1 MDQVLRIGLTGGI
14 ASGKT
19 TVSKLFFKLH
29 VPVIDADV
37 ISRDIT
43 KKGGETFKAIIENFG
58 DNVLG
63 NDGELRRDVL
73 RGLIFSDP
81 KSKQRLESIVHP
93 QVRKVIRNSIDK
105 VHYPYCIV
113 SIPLLFESG
122 LQETVDR
129 ILVVDVPEKVQLE
142 RASRRDNVSIEDI
155 RKIIDSQIGRS
166 ERLQQA
172 DDIIYNDKDLKYL
185 QAQVEILDNKYL
197 ETISTAT

>member
-19 TVSKLFFKLH
+19 TVSKLFFKQH

-37 ISRDIT
+37 ISREIT
-43 KKGGETFKAIIENFG
+43 KKGGEAFQAIIENFG
-58 DNVLG
+58 DKVLG

-81 KSKQRLESIVHP
+81 KLKQQLESIVHP
-93 QVRKVIRNSIDK
+93 QVRKVIRSRIDK

-142 RASRRDNVSIEDI
+142 RASSRDNVSIEDV

-185 QAQVEILDNKYL
+185 QEQVEILDNKYL